1 MYGRLHDTSKTFWIY
16 FLHSVPS
23 LNDIVQP
30 KWSFFRILAHCLAV
44 VRVVGKHAKGMCII
58 RSQGPKLKHHALKS
72 RSAKKKSQKI
82 DGCQKREF
90 FVSFPKVSLLSSAA
104 AAIARKIG
112 VSYYNFQFRSCIRY
126 FSVCWFRLGLGH
138 SPLMVRAKPKFYNRK
153 VNAYISVSIIFI
165 LIFFFCQLVSF

>member
-1 MYGRLHDTSKTFWIY
+1 MKGPSKKIKLSEALDLATVLDFRSVVRYRDNLASSRPEQIGVVEKTLIIAFEANSLTSLIY
-16 FLHSVPS
+16 T
-23 LNDIVQP
+23 
-30 KWSFFRILAHCLAV
+30 FFRILEHSAV
-44 VRVVGKHAKGMCII
+44 GRVVGKHAKGMCII

-104 AAIARKIG
+104 AIARKIG

-126 FSVCWFRLGLGH
+126 FSVC
-138 SPLMVRAKPKFYNRK
+138 
-153 VNAYISVSIIFI
+153 
-165 LIFFFCQLVSF
+165 